1 MDRKEIVFLNEEI
14 RTDFAKKNVYF
25 SQFTEG
31 VVKIQTNRSDLKAE
45 DHICQAMAELKRLN
59 PNLRL
64 SGFSVISSSLGIDG
78 AILNFEKK

>member
-1 MDRKEIVFLNEEI
+1 MDRKEIVFLNDEI
-14 RTDFAKKNVYF
+14 RADFAKKNVYF

-31 VVKIQTNRSDLKAE
+31 VVKIQASRSDLNAE

-64 SGFSVISSSLGIDG
+64 SGFSVIPSAVGIYKV
-78 AILNFEKK
+78 ILNFEKK